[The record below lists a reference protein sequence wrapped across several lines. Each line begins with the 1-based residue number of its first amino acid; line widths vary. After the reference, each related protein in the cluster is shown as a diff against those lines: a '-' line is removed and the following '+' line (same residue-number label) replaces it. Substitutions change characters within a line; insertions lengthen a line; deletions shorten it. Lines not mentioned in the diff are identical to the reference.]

1 MEPIKINIMRNFIF
15 LTAIVCL
22 LIYSCKTSN
31 QNATEEKVEGKVPV
45 TVTNPNITTLVDAV
59 ELNATATFQL
69 KTQVKSTASGYLQ
82 EVNTQLGDKITKG
95 ENLFVIRTKEAENL
109 GNTMNKLDS
118 TLKFKGLIKI
128 SSPGN
133 GFVTK
138 LDYQADDYVQ
148 DGETLAEVSDLNSLV
163 FLLELPYELKPYLPK
178 NKQVVLN
185 LPDGQKLTGTITK
198 PMPMVD
204 PVSQTQ
210 PYIIKVSQTIVIPEN
225 LIAKVSFIKNQKNN
239 AMSLPKEAVVTNET
253 QSEFWIMK
261 MTDSITA
268 MKVLVTKGIETSD
281 QVEILSPKLKL
292 TDIILLTGNYGL
304 PDTATVTIVK

>member
-1 MEPIKINIMRNFIF
+1 MEPIKINIMRNFLF
-15 LTAIVCL
+15 LTAMTCL

-45 TVTNPNITTLVDAV
+45 TVTNPNITTLVDEV

-69 KTQVKSTASGYLQ
+69 KTQVKSPASGYLQ

-95 ENLFVIRTKEAENL
+95 ENLFVVRTKEAENL

-185 LPDGQKLTGTITK
+185 LPDGQKLTVTITK
-198 PMPMVD
+198 PMPIVD

-210 PYIIKVSQTIVIPEN
+210 PYIIKVSQAIVIPEN
-225 LIAKVSFIKNQKNN
+225 LIAKVLFIKNQKNN

-292 TDIILLTGNYGL
+292 TDLILLTGNYGL